1 MFKINF
7 YEVDKGDKRFL
18 DKTLRS
24 KFKHQVKNLRITYYS
39 EPLTEKNVSTA
50 KDADILSV
58 FIYSVLD
65 RRALSALPRLKFIA
79 TRSTGFNHIDLK
91 YASSKKVPVSNVP
104 FYGENTVAE
113 HTFGLIL
120 ALSRNIHKAY
130 VRTSRNNFSVEGL
143 EGWDIK
149 GKTLGVIG
157 AGSIGSH
164 VIKIAKGFGMNVL
177 AFDVYKNHLM
187 EEVLGFRYVSLE
199 ELLKNSDI
207 ISLHCPYNKATHH
220 LLNMRNIELVKRGAL
235 FINTARASI
244 IEPAALHYALDKGI
258 FGGAG
263 LDVFEGEDLLKEENQ
278 MLTRNVSIEHLRA
291 VLEKNILLN
300 RENVIITP
308 HIAFDSVEAVERI
321 LSTTVDNIEAFISR
335 SPINVVNSD
344 HK

>member
-1 MFKINF
+1 MLKINF
-7 YEVDKGDKRFL
+7 YEIDKGDKRFL
-18 DKTLRS
+18 SKSLRN
-24 KFKHQVKNLRITYYS
+24 KFALSYYDD
-39 EPLTEKNVSTA
+39 PLTEENISTA
-50 KDADILSV
+50 KDADIVSV

-65 RRALSALPRLKFIA
+65 KKNLAELPKLKFVA
-79 TRSTGFNHIDLK
+79 TRTTGFNHIDLK
-91 YASSKKVPVSNVP
+91 FASSKKIPVSNVP
-104 FYGENTVAE
+104 YYGENTVAE

-130 VRTSRNNFSVEGL
+130 MRTSRNNFSVDGL

-177 AFDVYKNHLM
+177 AYDLHKNHFM
-187 EEVLGFRYVSLE
+187 EEVLGFRYAPLE
-199 ELLKNSDI
+199 ELLKSSRI
-207 ISLHCPYNKATHH
+207 ITLHCPYNKATHH
-220 LLNMRNIELVKRGAL
+220 LINMSNIKLVKPDTL

-244 IEPAALHYALDKGI
+244 IEPAALHYALEKGI

-263 LDVFEGEDLLKEENQ
+263 LDVFEGEDLVKEENQ
-278 MLTRNVSIEHLRA
+278 MLTRNVSVEHLRA
-291 VLEKNILLN
+291 VLEKNILMN

-321 LSTTVDNIEAFISR
+321 LTTTVDNIEAFVSKN
-335 SPINVVNSD
+335 PTNVVNPD
-344 HK
+344 

>member
-1 MFKINF
+1 MLRINF
-7 YEVDKGDKRFL
+7 YEVDKDDRRFINKML
-18 DKTLRS
+18 KG
-24 KFKHQVKNLRITYYS
+24 KFALTYFA
-39 EPLTEKNVSTA
+39 EPLTELNIDTA
-50 KDADILSV
+50 KNADVVSV
-58 FIYSVLD
+58 FIYSILD
-65 RRALSALPRLKFIA
+65 KANIIALPNLKLIA

-91 YASSKKVPVSNVP
+91 TASSRNIPVCNVP
-104 FYGENTVAE
+104 YYGENTVAE

-130 VRTSRNNFSVEGL
+130 MRTTRNDFSAEGL

-149 GKTLGVIG
+149 GKTLGVVG

-177 AFDVYKNHLM
+177 AYDLKKNHFM
-187 EEVLGFRYVSLE
+187 EEVLGFKYVPLD

-207 ISLHCPYNKATHH
+207 ITLHCPYNKATRH
-220 LLNMRNIELVKRGAL
+220 LINMKNIELVKRGAL

-244 IEPAALHYALDKGI
+244 IEPAALHHALESGI

-263 LDVFEGEDLLKEENQ
+263 LDVFEGENLVKEENQ
-278 MLTRNVSIEHLRA
+278 MLTRNVSVEHLRA

-321 LSTTVDNIEAFISR
+321 LETTIENIEAFVAKN
-335 SPINVVNSD
+335 PINIVNPD
-344 HK
+344 

>member
-1 MFKINF
+1 MLKINF
-7 YEVDKGDKRFL
+7 YEVDKDDKRFINKSL
-18 DKTLRS
+18 KGKYELS
-24 KFKHQVKNLRITYYS
+24 FFA
-39 EPLTEKNVSTA
+39 EPLTESNVSTA
-50 KDADILSV
+50 KDADIISV
-58 FIYSVLD
+58 FIYSTLD
-65 RRALSALPRLKFIA
+65 KKNMAALPKLKLIA
-79 TRSTGFNHIDLK
+79 TRTTGFNHIDLK
-91 YASSKKVPVSNVP
+91 IASSRNIPVCNVP
-104 FYGENTVAE
+104 YYGENTVAE

-130 VRTSRNNFSVEGL
+130 MRTTRNDFSVQGL

-149 GKTLGVIG
+149 GKTLGVVG

-177 AFDVYKNHLM
+177 AFDLHKNHFM
-187 EEVLGFRYVSLE
+187 EEVLGFTYAPLN

-220 LLNMRNIELVKRGAL
+220 LINMKNIELVKRGAL
-235 FINTARASI
+235 FINTARAGI
-244 IEPAALHYALDKGI
+244 IEPAALHYALEKGI

-263 LDVFEGEDLLKEENQ
+263 LDVFEGEDLVKEENQ

-321 LSTTVDNIEAFISR
+321 LETTIDNIEAFVAKN
-335 SPINVVNSD
+335 PTNVVNPD
-344 HK
+344 

>member
-1 MFKINF
+1 MIKINF
-7 YEVDKGDKRFL
+7 YEVDAGEKKFLNRVLKG
-18 DKTLRS
+18 
-24 KFKHQVKNLRITYYS
+24 KFKLTFFKD
-39 EPLTEKNVSTA
+39 PLTAENISSA
-50 KDADILSV
+50 RDAEIVSV
-58 FIYSVLD
+58 FIYSLLD
-65 RRALSALPRLKFIA
+65 KKNLAALPKLKFIS

-91 YASSKKVPVSNVP
+91 TASAKGIPVSNVP
-104 FYGENTVAE
+104 YYGENTVAE

-130 VRTSRNNFSVEGL
+130 VRTMRNNFSVDGL

-149 GKTLGVIG
+149 GKTLGVVG

-177 AFDVYKNHLM
+177 AFDIHKNHFM
-187 EEVLGFRYVSLE
+187 EEVLGFKYAPLD
-199 ELLKNSDI
+199 ELLRKSDI

-220 LLNMRNIELVKRGAL
+220 LINMSNIDLVKRGAL

-244 IEPAALHYALDKGI
+244 IEPAALHYALESGI

-263 LDVFEGEDLLKEENQ
+263 LDVFEGEDLVKEENQ
-278 MLTRNVSIEHLRA
+278 MLTRNVSVQHLKA

-321 LSTTVDNIEAFISR
+321 LETTVDNINAFVSKNPTNI
-335 SPINVVNSD
+335 VNPD
-344 HK
+344 

>member
-1 MFKINF
+1 MLKINF
-7 YEVDKGDKRFL
+7 YEVDKDDKRFINKSL
-18 DKTLRS
+18 KGKYELS
-24 KFKHQVKNLRITYYS
+24 FFG
-39 EPLTEKNVSTA
+39 EPLTEANINTA
-50 KDADILSV
+50 KDADVVSV
-58 FIYSVLD
+58 FIYSILDKKNIAVL
-65 RRALSALPRLKFIA
+65 PKLKLIA

-91 YASSKKVPVSNVP
+91 TASSRNIPVCNVP
-104 FYGENTVAE
+104 YYGENTVAE

-130 VRTSRNNFSVEGL
+130 VRTTRNDFSVEGL

-149 GKTLGVIG
+149 GKTLGVVG

-177 AFDVYKNHLM
+177 AFDMHKNHFM
-187 EEVLGFRYVSLE
+187 EEVLGFKYVPLV
-199 ELLKNSDI
+199 ELLKDSDI

-220 LLNMRNIELVKRGAL
+220 LINMKNIELVRKGAL

-244 IEPAALHYALDKGI
+244 IEPAALHYALEKGI

-263 LDVFEGEDLLKEENQ
+263 LDVFEGEDLVKEENQ
-278 MLTRNVSIEHLRA
+278 MLTRNVSVEHLRA

-321 LSTTVDNIEAFISR
+321 LETTIDNIEAFVAKN
-335 SPINVVNSD
+335 PTNVVNPD
-344 HK
+344 

>member
-1 MFKINF
+1 MLKINF
-7 YEVDKGDKRFL
+7 YEVDKADKRFL
-18 DKTLRS
+18 NKPLRNRFELS
-24 KFKHQVKNLRITYYS
+24 FFPDL
-39 EPLTEKNVSTA
+39 LTEANLKTA
-50 KDADILSV
+50 KDADIVSV

-65 RRALSALPRLKFIA
+65 KENIRHLPNLKCIA
-79 TRSTGFNHIDLK
+79 TRSTGFNHIDLRF
-91 YASSKKVPVSNVP
+91 ASSKKIVVCNVP
-104 FYGENTVAE
+104 YYGENTVAE

-130 VRTSRNNFSVEGL
+130 VRTSRNNFSIDGL

-177 AFDVYKNHLM
+177 AYDLHKNHFF
-187 EEVLGFRYVSLE
+187 EEVLGFKYTSLDY
-199 ELLKNSDI
+199 LLRNSDI

-220 LLNMRNIELVKRGAL
+220 LINVSNIDLVKRGAL

-244 IEPAALHYALDKGI
+244 IEPAALHYALETGI

-263 LDVFEGEDLLKEENQ
+263 LDVFEGEDLVKEENQ
-278 MLTRNVSIEHLRA
+278 MLTRNVSVEHLKA

-321 LSTTVDNIEAFISR
+321 LETTIDNIKAFVAK
-335 SPINVVNSD
+335 SPTNVVNKD
-344 HK
+344 